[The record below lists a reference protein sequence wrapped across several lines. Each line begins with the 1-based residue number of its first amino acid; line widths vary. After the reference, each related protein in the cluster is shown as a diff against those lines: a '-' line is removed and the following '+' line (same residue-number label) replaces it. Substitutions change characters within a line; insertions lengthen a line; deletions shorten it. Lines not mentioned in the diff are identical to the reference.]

1 MDLTL
6 EAVRVGLDLNAAR
19 MQIASTNIARADVP
33 GARLEGAD
41 FSEVLTALRDAARG
55 TGVDPAGLE
64 TITPQSLR
72 AEVQS
77 LGTMGANPVAL
88 DDQIAELNADS
99 VTYRALAV
107 GLTRRFAL
115 MQLAIAGK

>member
-6 EAVRVGLDLNAAR
+6 EAVRVGLDLNATR

-41 FSEVLTALRDAARG
+41 FSEALAALREAAQG
-55 TGVDPAGLE
+55 AAVDPTRLE
-64 TITPQSLR
+64 MITPQTLR
-72 AEVQS
+72 ADIQP
-77 LGTMGANPVAL
+77 LGAVGANPVAL

-99 VTYRALAV
+99 VTFRALTV

>member
-6 EAVRVGLDLNAAR
+6 EAVRVGLDLNATR

-41 FSEVLTALRDAARG
+41 FSEALTALSEAAQG
-55 TGVDPAGLE
+55 ADTDPARLE
-64 TITPQSLR
+64 TITPQTLR
-72 AEVQS
+72 ADVQAF
-77 LGTMGANPVAL
+77 GPAGANPVAL

>member
-6 EAVRVGLDLNAAR
+6 EAVRVGLDLNQLR
-19 MQIASTNIARADVP
+19 MQVASTNIAKTDVP
-33 GARLEGAD
+33 GARLERAD
-41 FSEVLTALRDAARG
+41 FSAALTTLHDAAR
-55 TGVDPAGLE
+55 DPDGDPTRLE
-64 TITPQSLR
+64 TITPQTLR
-72 AEVQS
+72 TSIES
-77 LGTMGANPVAL
+77 LGPSGANSVAL

-99 VTYRALAV
+99 VTYRALAT

>member
-6 EAVRVGLDLNAAR
+6 EAVRVGLDLNQMR

-41 FSEVLTALRDAARG
+41 FSEALAALREAAQG
-55 TGVDPAGLE
+55 ATVDPVRLE

-72 AEVQS
+72 ADVQS
-77 LGTMGANPVAL
+77 LGAVGANPVAL

-99 VTYRALAV
+99 VTYRALTV

>member
-6 EAVRVGLDLNAAR
+6 EAVRVGLDLNATR
-19 MQIASTNIARADVP
+19 MQIASTNIAHADVP
-33 GARLEGAD
+33 GAQLEGAD
-41 FSEVLTALRDAARG
+41 FSEALAALSEAAQG
-55 TGVDPAGLE
+55 TGVDPVRLA

-72 AEVQS
+72 AGIQS
-77 LGTMGANPVAL
+77 LGATAANPVAL

-99 VTYRALAV
+99 VTYRALTV

>member
-6 EAVRVGLDLNAAR
+6 AAVRVGLDLNELK
-19 MQIASTNIARADVP
+19 MQVASANIAAADVP
-33 GARLEGAD
+33 GARLKRAD
-41 FSEVLTALRDAARG
+41 FSEAIAALQDAAQDPG
-55 TGVDPAGLE
+55 TSPARLE
-64 TITPQSLR
+64 TLTPGSLR
-72 AEVQS
+72 GGIQTI
-77 LGTMGANPVAL
+77 GTAGAGSVAL
-88 DDQIAELNADS
+88 DDQIAELNSDS

>member
-6 EAVRVGLDLNAAR
+6 EAVRLGLDLNAMR
-19 MQIASTNIARADVP
+19 MQIASANIARADVP

-41 FSEVLTALRDAARG
+41 FSDALTALREAAQDSN
-55 TGVDPAGLE
+55 TDPARLE
-64 TITPQSLR
+64 TITPQTLR
-72 AEVQS
+72 GDVQA
-77 LGTMGANPVAL
+77 LGAAGTNPVAL

-99 VTYRALAV
+99 VTYRALTI

>member
-6 EAVRVGLDLNAAR
+6 QAVRVGLDLNATR

-41 FSEVLTALRDAARG
+41 FSEALTALREAAQGAG
-55 TGVDPAGLE
+55 TDPARLE
-64 TITPQSLR
+64 AITPQTLR
-72 AEVQS
+72 ADVQA
-77 LGTMGANPVAL
+77 LGAAGANPVAL